1 MNTDTY
7 IEHIDKFKEELRE
20 SDLYQEY
27 LKVDKALYDDK
38 EVVAL
43 AIEKEALESKL
54 EDAYNIKADEEVIT
68 NLLTQLSTVQ
78 RQMSVLPLVKKYME
92 LRTRIKEILK
102 VLEDG
107 ILLPTKGLL

>member
-1 MNTDTY
+1 MKTDIY
-7 IEHIDKFKEELRE
+7 LEHIEQFKRELLE

-38 EVVAL
+38 EVVTLAL
-43 AIEKEALESKL
+43 EKEKLESNL
-54 EDAYNIKADEEVIT
+54 EDAYNIKANEEVIT
-68 NLLTQLSTVQ
+68 ELLTNLATIQRHMST
-78 RQMSVLPLVKKYME
+78 LPLVKKYME
-92 LRTRIKEILK
+92 LRTRIKDILK